1 MGNIWSQSFFIPA
14 PPFTES
20 NLPDQR
26 GKVYIVTG
34 GYTGIGF
41 ELCQILYSKNAKVY
55 ITGRNEEKATSAIA
69 AIKAANP
76 SAQGDLVFLHLD
88 LADLSSIKPAVDAF
102 NQKEIRLDV
111 LTNNAGVMIPPQGS
125 KTAQGH
131 ELQIGTN
138 CLGPFLLTKLL
149 LPTLQRTAAS
159 SSPGVGSVRVIWA
172 GSLAIDF
179 MAPENGVD
187 LSEHDGLPVLST
199 SIEKTYGMSKAGNV
213 FLAAEAAR
221 RYGKH
226 GKHGIISVA
235 FNPGT
240 VKTELQRH
248 CAWYHKA
255 FNWILLYPPIY
266 GAYTQLFSGWS
277 PDITE
282 SQNGAYIVPWGRI
295 GTLRPGLAAGIKRND
310 SKLATAESFWEYC
323 ERETIPYS

>member
-1 MGNIWSQSFFIPA
+1 MGNVWSQSFFIPA

-20 NLPDQR
+20 SLPDQS
-26 GKVYIVTG
+26 GKVHIVTG

-55 ITGRNEEKATSAIA
+55 IAGRSEEKVINAIT

-76 SAQGDLVFLHLD
+76 SAQGDLVFMQLD

-102 NQKEIRLDV
+102 NQKETRLDV

-125 KTAQGH
+125 KTVQGH

-159 SSPGVGSVRVIWA
+159 SPPGADSVRVTWA

-179 MAPENGVD
+179 IAPENGVD
-187 LSEHDGLPVLST
+187 LSDRDGSPVLST
-199 SIEKTYGMSKAGNV
+199 SVEKTYGMSKAGNV
-213 FLAAEAAR
+213 FLAAETAR
-221 RYGKH
+221 RY

-235 FNPGT
+235 SNPGT

-255 FNWILLYPPIY
+255 FNLVLLYPPIY
-266 GAYTQLFSGWS
+266 GAYTQIFAGWS

-295 GTLRPGLAAGIKRND
+295 GTLRPGIAAGIKCDD
-310 SKLATAESFWEYC
+310 SKPAIAERFWEYC
-323 ERETIPYS
+323 ERETVSYS